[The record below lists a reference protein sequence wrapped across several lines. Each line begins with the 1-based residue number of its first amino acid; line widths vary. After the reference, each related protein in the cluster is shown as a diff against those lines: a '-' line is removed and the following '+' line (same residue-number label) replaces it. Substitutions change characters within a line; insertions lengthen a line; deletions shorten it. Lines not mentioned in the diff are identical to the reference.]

1 MSRGKLNSK
10 VALVTGAASGIG
22 REIAMTF
29 AREGAS
35 IVLFDLSSDVINVE
49 RELKDLGADA
59 LSVIG
64 DAKDRSDVVRAV
76 NEAINKFGKIDI
88 LVNNVG
94 IYPVKSF
101 LEMGEDEWDLV
112 INTNLKSTFL
122 FTRFVAPYMV
132 KQRYGRII
140 NIASIAG
147 TVVGFANAVHYSTS
161 KAAILGFTR
170 ALALELAPY
179 GITVNAIAPGYVET
193 PGIMKIINKELY
205 ERIRRATPIGRWGRP
220 QDVAY
225 LALFLASDEA
235 SFITGALIVID
246 GGFTIH

>member
-1 MSRGKLNSK
+1 MNSK

-22 REIAMTF
+22 REIAVTF

-193 PGIMKIINKELY
+193 PGIMKIMNKELY

>member
-1 MSRGKLNSK
+1 MSRGKLNSR

-112 INTNLKSTFL
+112 MSTNLKSTFL

>member
-1 MSRGKLNSK
+1 MSCGRLSNRA
-10 VALVTGAASGIG
+10 ALITGAASGIG
-22 REIAMTF
+22 REIAVAF

-35 IVLFDLSSDVINVE
+35 IALFDLSSDVINVE
-49 RELKDLGADA
+49 HELKALGTSA
-59 LSVIG
+59 LSIIG
-64 DAKDRSDVVRAV
+64 DAKDKNDVVKAV
-76 NEAINKFGKIDI
+76 NETVSEFGKIDI

-94 IYPVKSF
+94 IYPVKPF
-101 LEMGEDEWDLV
+101 LEMSEDEWDLV
-112 INTNLKSTFL
+112 MNTNLKSTFL

-147 TVVGFANAVHYSTS
+147 TIVGFANAVHYSTS

-179 GITVNAIAPGYVET
+179 NITVNAIAPGYVET
-193 PGIMKIINKELY
+193 PGIMKIIDKELY

-220 QDVAY
+220 RDIAY

>member
-1 MSRGKLNSK
+1 MNYGRLSNK
-10 VALVTGAASGIG
+10 VALITGAASGIG
-22 REIAMTF
+22 KEIALTF

-35 IVLFDLSSDVINVE
+35 ITLFDLSSDIINVE
-49 RELKDLGADA
+49 RELKVYGVKT
-59 LSVIG
+59 LSIIG
-64 DAKDRSDVVRAV
+64 DAKNRNDVVRAV
-76 NEAINKFGKIDI
+76 NETINSFGKIDI

-101 LEMGEDEWDLV
+101 LEMDEDEWDLV
-112 INTNLKSTFL
+112 MNTNLKSTFL
-122 FTRFVAPYMV
+122 FTRFTAPYMV
-132 KQRYGRII
+132 RQRYGRII

-147 TVVGFANAVHYSTS
+147 TVVGFTNAVHYSTS

-179 GITVNAIAPGYVET
+179 NITVNAIAPGYVET
-193 PGIMKIINKELY
+193 PGIMKIIDKELY
-205 ERIRRATPIGRWGRP
+205 ERIRKATPIGRWGRP

-225 LALFLASDEA
+225 AALFLASDEA